1 MLKSKYCDLLRVSS
15 VDLRRRSIL
24 AGSATALVFPRLT
37 RTAAKPLVAPIRLIG
52 RRVTIGVNIG
62 GMGGSFAID
71 SGGAMSLI
79 NEVVARD
86 LGLPEAG
93 DLRIGVAGTPV
104 LHQIFVA
111 PELTIGGVIVQHHV
125 RFVTVPGAVPGDGVA
140 RSNFVCW
147 YRIKNKRMG
156 PFLDP
161 FRSNI

>member
-1 MLKSKYCDLLRVSS
+1 
-15 VDLRRRSIL
+15 
-24 AGSATALVFPRLT
+24 
-37 RTAAKPLVAPIRLIG
+37 
-52 RRVTIGVNIG
+52 
-62 GMGGSFAID
+62 MGGSFAID
-71 SGGAMSLI
+71 SGGAMSFI
-79 NEVVARD
+79 NESVARD

-125 RFVTVPGAVPGDGVA
+125 RFVTVPGAVLGDGVS

-147 YRIKNKRMG
+147 YRTKNKRMG